1 MLQVTKIFRFET
13 AHAIHGYNGHCKNI
27 HGHSYVLHVTVGS
40 EIGNVEF
47 LPKPGFVIDFKD
59 LKKLVHSIIVNQF
72 DHHLILSEDF
82 LAEHPN
88 TGNPENLIVWKMEP
102 TAENILLYIRNILL
116 KELPPQILLRK
127 LKIYETSD
135 SYAEWENTGIK

>member
-13 AHAIHGYNGHCKNI
+13 AHAIHGYNGHCRNI
-27 HGHSYVLHVTVGS
+27 HGHSYVLHVTVGT
-40 EIGNVEF
+40 EISDQEY

-59 LKKLVHSIIVNQF
+59 LKKMVNEIIVNQF

-88 TGNPENLIVWKMEP
+88 TGTPENLIIWKMEP
-102 TAENILLYIRNILL
+102 TAENILLYIRNRLL
-116 KELPPQILLRK
+116 KALPANMLLRK

-135 SYAEWENTGIK
+135 SYAEWENAGIK